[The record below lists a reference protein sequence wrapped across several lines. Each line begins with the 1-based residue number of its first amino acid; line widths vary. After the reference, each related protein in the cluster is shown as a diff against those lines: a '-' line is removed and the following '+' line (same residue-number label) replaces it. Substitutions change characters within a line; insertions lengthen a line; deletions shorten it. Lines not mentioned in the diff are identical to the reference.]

1 MASIG
6 GMGEGE
12 GEIVWG
18 RDWGS
23 RGGWRGV
30 VTPSL
35 PVRCSRVME
44 KDPLPVSS
52 HVGRE
57 ERHTRKSYYH
67 SNNEHFCHAEGE
79 NLQCVT
85 GDIGLFKW

>member
-23 RGGWRGV
+23 QGGLEGCGDSFPPRQVLQSDGEG
-30 VTPSL
+30 PLASL
-35 PVRCSRVME
+35 LSRREGGETHKE
-44 KDPLPVSS
+44 KLLS
-52 HVGRE
+52 
-57 ERHTRKSYYH
+57 
-67 SNNEHFCHAEGE
+67 
-79 NLQCVT
+79 
-85 GDIGLFKW
+85 